1 MTVIIDGTNGVA
13 TSGTNLTSTSLILN
27 GSTSGAI
34 TLIANAT
41 AGTNTLTLPASTGT
55 ILTTASGS
63 QSVPR
68 AAMPAGSILQ
78 VISATS
84 TTYTTSNSATYVDST
99 LTASITPT
107 TSTSKILVM
116 VNQGFGISAAGN
128 AGNIKLVRNSTDVQT
143 WGFGIFYTGAS
154 DIYGYSSNTYLDS
167 PASTSVVTYK
177 TQFNR
182 TIGSGTTR
190 VQYSDGGIGSSQIST
205 ITLME
210 VAA

>member
-1 MTVIIDGTNGVA
+1 MGDSMSSIVV
-13 TSGTNLTSTSLILN
+13 SGD
-27 GSTSGAI
+27 TSGAI
-34 TLIANAT
+34 TIAAPAV
-41 AGTNTLTLPASTGT
+41 AGTNTLTLPAATGT
-55 ILTTASGS
+55 ILTTASSG
-63 QSVPR
+63 QVIPR

-78 VISATS
+78 VVSATTTTYVTANS
-84 TTYTTSNSATYVDST
+84 TTYVDTT

-116 VNQGFGISAAGN
+116 INQGFGVSGSGN
-128 AGNIKLVRNSTDVQT
+128 VGNIKLVRNSTDVQT
-143 WGFGIFYTGAS
+143 YGFGIFYTGAS

-167 PASTSVVTYK
+167 PATTSAVTYK

-182 TIGSGTTR
+182 TGGSGTTR
-190 VQYSDGGIGSSQIST
+190 VQYSDGNGSQVST

>member
-1 MTVIIDGTNGVA
+1 MGDSMSSIVV
-13 TSGTNLTSTSLILN
+13 SGD
-27 GSTSGAI
+27 TSGAI
-34 TLIANAT
+34 TISAPAVS
-41 AGTNTLTLPASTGT
+41 GTNTLTLPAATGT
-55 ILTTASGS
+55 ILTTACGS

-78 VISATS
+78 VVSATT
-84 TTYTTSNSATYVDST
+84 TTYVTANSTTYVDST

-116 VNQGFGISAAGN
+116 INQGIGTSGSGN
-128 AGNIKLVRNSTDVQT
+128 VGNIKLVRNSTDVQT

-154 DIYGYSSNTYLDS
+154 DLYGYSSNTYLDS
-167 PASTSVVTYK
+167 PASTSSVTYK

-182 TIGSGTTR
+182 TAGTGTTR
-190 VQYSDGGIGSSQIST
+190 VQYSDGNGSQVST

>member
-1 MTVIIDGTNGVA
+1 MGDSMSTIVL
-13 TSGTNLTSTSLILN
+13 SGD
-27 GSTSGAI
+27 TSGAI
-34 TLIANAT
+34 TIAAPAV
-41 AGTNTLTLPASTGT
+41 AGTNTLTLPAVTGT
-55 ILTTASGS
+55 VLTTASGG

-68 AAMPAGSILQ
+68 AAMPAGAILQ
-78 VISATS
+78 VVSATT
-84 TTYTTSNSATYVDST
+84 TTYVTANSTTYVDST

-116 VNQGFGISAAGN
+116 INQGIGTSGSGN
-128 AGNIKLVRNSTDVQT
+128 VGNIKLVRNSTDVQT

-154 DIYGYSSNTYLDS
+154 DLYGYSSNTYLDS
-167 PASTSVVTYK
+167 PASTSSVTYK

-182 TIGSGTTR
+182 TGGSGTTR
-190 VQYSDGGIGSSQIST
+190 VQYSDGNGSQVST